1 MNDNVNYISQIEE
14 LKRQLN
20 EEKNNNQKLLIE
32 NNNLK
37 EEINKLNMD
46 INKIQ
51 EYKNK
56 IKSLENDLIQK
67 NNEIQQLLSQ
77 NNNKDKYE
85 ITSIKPGEKVMSI
98 NFVSMG
104 IQEIGHFSL
113 VCKNTDLFIREEERL
128 YEDFPNFKKYE
139 TYFEVNG
146 KRIKRFQTL
155 SENNIKD
162 KDIINIFIIE
172 E

>member
-14 LKRQLN
+14 LRRQLN

-37 EEINKLNMD
+37 EEINKLNKD

-85 ITSIKPGEKVMSI
+85 ITSIKPGEKIMCI

-104 IQEIGHFSL
+104 NQEIGHYGL

>member
-1 MNDNVNYISQIEE
+1 
-14 LKRQLN
+14 
-20 EEKNNNQKLLIE
+20 
-32 NNNLK
+32 
-37 EEINKLNMD
+37 MD

-77 NNNKDKYE
+77 NNNNKDKYK
-85 ITSIKPGEKVMSI
+85 ITSVNPGEEIMAL

-104 IQEIGHFSL
+104 NQDIMNYNL
-113 VCKNTDLFIREEERL
+113 MCKNIDLFVRLEERL
-128 YEDFPNFKKYE
+128 YEDFPQFKEYE